1 MEDFG
6 LDLSNLL
13 SSEEL
18 EELEAAEKQQTETP
32 PPGQGEETKQEI
44 IDTEDPT
51 VDDLFGSESV
61 GDDKDK
67 EEHKEEKK
75 STTTSEGEGT
85 SPANLYSSIAK
96 AFKVDGIFSDLKD
109 EEVEKVSSAEDFSE
123 LVEKQIEAKL
133 DETQKRINAAL
144 NNGVDPSQIQVYE
157 NSIAILSKIKEEDI
171 TDETEKG
178 AALRK
183 NLIKTD
189 YLNRGLDE
197 ARAEALAQ
205 RAFDNNTDIE
215 DAKVAL
221 QGNKDFYND
230 GYKKLLKEAEESA
243 KKDREKKQAQAEA
256 LRKSIL
262 EDSKAFGEIE
272 VDKKTRQKIYDVI
285 NKPVYKNPEN
295 GQYMTELQK
304 FEMEHKSDFM
314 KYLAYYFVVS
324 DDFKSLKNLETKVE
338 KKVASKGIKELEH
351 TLNTTARNP
360 DGSLRFV
367 SGVSDN
373 DSYINSGW
381 SIDTK

>member
-18 EELEAAEKQQTETP
+18 EELEAAGKQQTETTP
-32 PPGQGEETKQEI
+32 PSQGEETKQET
-44 IDTEDPT
+44 IDTEDLT
-51 VDDLFGSESV
+51 VEDLFGSESV

-75 STTTSEGEGT
+75 STTTSESDGT

-157 NSIAILSKIKEEDI
+157 NSIAILNKIKEEDI

-324 DDFKSLKNLETKVE
+324 DGFKSLKNLETKVE

>member
-44 IDTEDPT
+44 IDTEDLT

-75 STTTSEGEGT
+75 STTTSEGGGT

-157 NSIAILSKIKEEDI
+157 NSIAILNKIKEEDI

-272 VDKKTRQKIYDVI
+272 VDKKTRQKIYDAI

-324 DDFKSLKNLETKVE
+324 DGFKSLKNLETKVE

>member
-18 EELEAAEKQQTETP
+18 EELEAAGKQQTETP

-44 IDTEDPT
+44 IDTEDLT

-75 STTTSEGEGT
+75 STTTSEGGGT

-157 NSIAILSKIKEEDI
+157 NSIAILNKIKEEDI

-324 DDFKSLKNLETKVE
+324 DGFKSLKNLETKVE

>member
-18 EELEAAEKQQTETP
+18 EELDAAEKQQTETP

-157 NSIAILSKIKEEDI
+157 NSTAILNKIKEEDI

-381 SIDTK
+381 SIDTT